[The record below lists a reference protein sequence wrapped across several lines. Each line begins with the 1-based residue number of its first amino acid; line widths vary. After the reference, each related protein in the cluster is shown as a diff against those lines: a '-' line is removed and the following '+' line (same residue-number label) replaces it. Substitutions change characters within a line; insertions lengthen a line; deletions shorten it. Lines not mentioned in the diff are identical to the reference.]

1 METSPPIKK
10 LKAPTLFWYF
20 LILLFVSK
28 THAQDNYFAGYKAS
42 ISGANFAYHS
52 PFSHLDQSLLT
63 RAKSNFEP
71 IEWQTEV
78 IPNSYTKKTAS
89 FIWGYGIGAKSPS
102 QQFDLYVNGKKVMTF
117 SSPNNGE
124 AMRTL
129 KGKDGIVLQFNR
141 SMVDMNLDEM
151 GTAVLTVPDTYFTK
165 GKAVVLKVDGVDN
178 DSNEWFMTFK
188 RELNEKVKTQQSK
201 IVVKKD
207 GALFHS
213 IRFELMH
220 LKKPTTVSV
229 STPNKKKKFNINTG
243 FNEFDFLVPA
253 VRSPTK
259 MDVQFEINGEKRQLS
274 FMVEPVREWTI
285 HLVQH
290 SHTDIGYTRS
300 QTEILAEHL
309 RFIDT
314 ALDYCDQTDDYP
326 NEAKFRWT
334 CEAAWTVREYLKN
347 RPKSQ
352 IDRLLQRIKEG
363 RIEVTGM
370 FFNFSEIVDETAL
383 AMQTQALKH
392 FKEKGIDVTTAMQN
406 DVNGIGWAMIDL
418 YNNTGIKYL
427 TMGQHG
433 HRAHVPFDKPT
444 SFWWESNSGNRLLA
458 YRSEHY
464 AHGNALSLTNGKMDQ
479 FRANLSSYLINL
491 EAKGYPYNRTAF
503 QFSGYLTDNS
513 PPSTIA
519 CDIVK
524 EWNEKYEW
532 PKLKLSLDSEFM
544 VYIEQHQAEY
554 LPVKKEAWPDWWT
567 DGFGSAF
574 RETKTA
580 RTAHSQMIGNMGLL
594 SMSYL
599 MGSELPTTINN
610 EIERAYDELLFYDE
624 HTFGAA
630 ESVTDPLG
638 ENSTVQWGQKSAY
651 AWTAYKESS
660 LIREKALGILQ
671 QHIPKGEY
679 PTVAVFNTLNWKR
692 SGPVN
697 VYIDHELL
705 PLDKDYKIVDE
716 NGHAIQVQR
725 ISSRPDGSTYKLWA
739 IDVPPMG
746 YATFRIV
753 LEDRKGE
760 KVNVTNH
767 QDNSI
772 LENQYY
778 RLKIDRAKGVITG
791 IFDKELG
798 KELVDTNST
807 AKLGEFIYEE
817 PEDRKSMERL
827 TNTSRDTVYVPIKRK
842 VSGLTDITV
851 SDIKKNAL
859 WKSVAVNGKI
869 DGCADERG
877 VNLEIRLYHTAKK
890 IELSYSMVKLPVIS
904 PEGVYIAFPFGM
916 NDNDEL
922 AFDVQ
927 GGVVNPGANQLEG
940 TSADWNVI
948 QNFAAVQNDNAQIVF
963 SSNDVP
969 LVHFGDINTGRFYY
983 KRKPKNSHIYS
994 WVLNNYWATNFKAS
1008 QDGEMKW
1015 SYFLTSSSN
1024 ASNTF
1029 ATKFGWNQRVGMA
1042 GRLVPSDK
1050 DSKIEKIPSR
1060 SILSLDVP
1068 NLLLVNAR
1076 PTASNDGVILHLRE
1090 IEGDHAILDIDKLMD
1105 QTGAKEVY
1113 EVNVLGEKLNR
1124 LSEPTLIKHFETRF
1138 ILLSRSL

>member
-1 METSPPIKK
+1 MKVNK
-10 LKAPTLFWYF
+10 NLFTL
-20 LILLFVSK
+20 LLSIFVFVFVFVPNAY
-28 THAQDNYFAGYKAS
+28 AQDNYFAGYKAS

-52 PFSHLDQSLLT
+52 PFSNLDQCLLT
-63 RAKSNFEP
+63 RAKSSFDP
-71 IEWQTEV
+71 IEWETEV
-78 IPNSYTKKTAS
+78 IPVSYTKPTAS

-102 QQFDLYVNGKKVMTF
+102 QQFDLYVNDKKVLRF
-117 SSPNNGE
+117 SSPNSNE
-124 AMRTL
+124 QLRTL

-141 SMVDMNLDEM
+141 SMIDMNLDEM
-151 GTAVLTVPDTYFTK
+151 GTAVLTVPDSYFTK
-165 GKAVVLKVDGVDN
+165 GKPVVLKIDGVDN

-188 RELNEKVKTQQSK
+188 RELGEKIRTQQLK
-201 IVVKKD
+201 VVVKKD
-207 GALFHS
+207 GKLFHS
-213 IRFELMH
+213 VRFELMH
-220 LKKPTTVSV
+220 LKKPTTASI
-229 STPNKKKKFNINTG
+229 SASNNKQKYKINTG
-243 FNEFDFLVPA
+243 FNELDFLVPA
-253 VRSPTK
+253 VQSPTE
-259 MDVQFEINGEKRQLS
+259 MDVELKIGNKKEQLS
-274 FMVEPVREWTI
+274 FTVEPVREWTI
-285 HLVQH
+285 NLVQH

-326 NEAKFRWT
+326 DEAKFRWT
-334 CEAAWTVREYLKN
+334 CEASWTVREYLKN

-370 FFNFSEIVDETAL
+370 FFNFSEIIDETAL

-418 YNNTGIKYL
+418 YKNTGVKYL

-433 HRAHVPFDKPT
+433 HRAHVPFNKPT

-464 AHGNALSLTNGKMDQ
+464 THGNALSLTSGKMDQ
-479 FRANLSSYLINL
+479 FRSNLSSYLSKL
-491 EAKGYPYNRTAF
+491 EDKGYPYNRTAF

-544 VYIEQHQAEY
+544 LYVEKHLAEE
-554 LPVKKEAWPDWWT
+554 LPVKKVAWPDWWT

-599 MGSELPTTINN
+599 MGSELPKTING
-610 EIERAYDELLFYDE
+610 EIEKAYDELLFYDE

-630 ESVTDPLG
+630 ESITDPLG
-638 ENSTVQWGQKSAY
+638 ENSVVQWGQKSAY

-660 LIREKALGILQ
+660 LIREKALGLIQ
-671 QHIPKGEY
+671 QHVPKGEY
-679 PTVAVFNTLNWKR
+679 PTVAVFNTLNWER
-692 SGPVN
+692 SGLVN

-705 PLDKDYKIVDE
+705 PLGRDYKLVDE
-716 NGHAIQVQR
+716 NGKAIQIQR
-725 ISSRPDGSTYKLWA
+725 ISSRADGSNYTLWA
-739 IDVPPMG
+739 TNIPPMG
-746 YATFRIV
+746 YATFRII
-753 LEDRKGE
+753 LEDKKDKQTD
-760 KVNVTNH
+760 KVTEH
-767 QDNSI
+767 DNSI
-772 LENQYY
+772 LENEYY
-778 RLKIDRAKGVITG
+778 RLKIDREKGVVTSL
-791 IFDKELG
+791 FDKELN
-798 KELVDTNST
+798 KELVDMDSST
-807 AKLGEFIYEE
+807 KLGEFIYEE

-842 VSGLTDITV
+842 ISGLTDITV

-859 WKSVAVNGKI
+859 WNSVAVNGKI
-869 DGCADERG
+869 EGCADERG
-877 VNLEIRLYHTAKK
+877 VNLEIRLYNTSKK
-890 IELSYSMVKLPVIS
+890 IELSYSMVKLPVTS
-904 PEGVYIAFPFGM
+904 PEGVYIAFPFKM
-916 NDNDEL
+916 SDDDEL

-927 GGVVNPGANQLEG
+927 GGTVNPGVNQLEG

-948 QNFAAVQNDNAQIVF
+948 QNFAAVQNNEAQILF

-983 KRKPKNSHIYS
+983 KRKPQSPHIYS
-994 WVLNNYWATNFKAS
+994 WVLNNYWVTNFRAS

-1024 ASNTF
+1024 TSNTF
-1029 ATKFGWNQRVGMA
+1029 ATKFGWGNRVGMA
-1042 GRLVPSDK
+1042 GRVISPEK
-1050 DSKIEKIPSR
+1050 DSTTEKT
-1060 SILSLDVP
+1060 LSKSVLNLGVS
-1068 NLLLVNAR
+1068 NLLLVNAK
-1076 PTASNDGVILHLRE
+1076 PTAINDGVILHLRE
-1090 IEGDHAILDIDKLMD
+1090 TEGDHAILDINALMN

-1113 EVNVLGEKLNR
+1113 EVNVLGEEIQQLTK
-1124 LSEPTLIKHFETRF
+1124 PMLIEHYETRF
-1138 ILLSRSL
+1138 ILLKM